1 MAKFR
6 FEFLLQLAVDER
18 EEAAKALQLAQS
30 DWLAARAKLEQ
41 IDDYRNEYR
50 QRLTSGGQ
58 QGMTITQWS
67 YGVRIS
73 RSPSTP
79 ISVVSVMVVAP
90 SVPPDMVYVVVI
102 FGAALDV
109 PIVAIASL
117 LALRVLE
124 IPLLTA
130 LTKFCQNAAP
140 VPVILSNTSGV

>member
-58 QGMTITQWS
+58 QGMTITQWRD
-67 YGVRIS
+67 YQLFLGKLDAAAEQQQQDVARREAMYQQALVVWQEGEKKVNGFEALKERHIANEQRRELVREQKMLDEFNS
-73 RSPSTP
+73 RP
-79 ISVVSVMVVAP
+79 
-90 SVPPDMVYVVVI
+90 
-102 FGAALDV
+102 
-109 PIVAIASL
+109 
-117 LALRVLE
+117 RR
-124 IPLLTA
+124 
-130 LTKFCQNAAP
+130 K
-140 VPVILSNTSGV
+140 

>member
-58 QGMTITQWS
+58 QGMTITQWRD
-67 YGVRIS
+67 YQLFLGKLDAAAEQQQQDVARREAMYQQALVVWQEGEKKVKGFEALKERHIANEQRRELVREQKMLDEFNS
-73 RSPSTP
+73 RP
-79 ISVVSVMVVAP
+79 
-90 SVPPDMVYVVVI
+90 
-102 FGAALDV
+102 
-109 PIVAIASL
+109 
-117 LALRVLE
+117 RR
-124 IPLLTA
+124 
-130 LTKFCQNAAP
+130 K
-140 VPVILSNTSGV
+140 